1 MNTPSLGKHGQQSS
15 DAGPGSREK
24 DSVADQVF
32 GQRLAHIRL
41 PDLYYVDARFPDEL
55 HINLPN
61 LHRMML
67 HSLQRELVEEV
78 SKIRQTVTVGQEQ
91 ARTIR
96 TALSNFGEQLSISK
110 ASYSKTTC

>member
-1 MNTPSLGKHGQQSS
+1 
-15 DAGPGSREK
+15 
-24 DSVADQVF
+24 
-32 GQRLAHIRL
+32 
-41 PDLYYVDARFPDEL
+41 
-55 HINLPN
+55 
-61 LHRMML
+61 MML